1 MNKLLVP
8 IPHLI
13 ICTKTIPIRSFHS
26 NSTIYDLIFH
36 SLQDPDSVSDLKRI
50 HTLVITNG
58 LLSKS
63 VLACRLIKGYSFF
76 SHLRDARKLFD
87 GLPKPTVHS
96 YNYMLKPYIDQ
107 GHHELVLALYYRML
121 SSVEILPDCL
131 TYSFVIRA
139 CGALSAMRSGKLV
152 HGHVLVNGLEPDLH
166 LATGIIDFYS
176 KCGLMDDAR
185 RVFDRIVKRD
195 VFVWTAMIHGY
206 LQIGDYVEALS
217 MFSNMKD
224 MGLKA
229 SIVTWNA
236 MIAGFV
242 RGGLVSDALRE
253 FNQMQVE
260 GVRPDKVSLS
270 TILPMFSRFAIL
282 KSGLEAHAY
291 IIRMGFEFDLFVI
304 SSLVDMY
311 AKCGRLQLAQY
322 LFDQVRVKD
331 TGLWNAM
338 IVGYGIHGH
347 GKEALRLFHQMQ
359 VSDVRP
365 NGITFTSIIS
375 ACSHAGMVDEGRRC
389 FNLMVSDYGIIPYHE
404 HYACMVD
411 MFGRAG
417 QLEEAYEFI
426 KSLPIDPMKDVWG
439 AFLGACRNH
448 QNWKLADIAA
458 QHVFA
463 CKDIGKDAG
472 YHVVMSNIYAETGRW
487 SDVAKLRTSIRDGGL
502 KKKTGFSWIEVGDA
516 VHTFYT
522 ADKSHPQS
530 DYIYALLSS
539 FEADDYPF
547 NLVETG
553 SSW

>member
-1 MNKLLVP
+1 
-8 IPHLI
+8 
-13 ICTKTIPIRSFHS
+13 
-26 NSTIYDLIFH
+26 
-36 SLQDPDSVSDLKRI
+36 
-50 HTLVITNG
+50 
-58 LLSKS
+58 
-63 VLACRLIKGYSFF
+63 
-76 SHLRDARKLFD
+76 
-87 GLPKPTVHS
+87 
-96 YNYMLKPYIDQ
+96 
-107 GHHELVLALYYRML
+107 ML

-139 CGALSAMRSGKLV
+139 CGALSAMCYGKLV

-260 GVRPDKVSLS
+260 GVRPDK
-270 TILPMFSRFAIL
+270 
-282 KSGLEAHAY
+282 
-291 IIRMGFEFDLFVI
+291 
-304 SSLVDMY
+304 
-311 AKCGRLQLAQY
+311 
-322 LFDQVRVKD
+322 VRVKD

-448 QNWKLADIAA
+448 RNWKLADIAA